1 MVPARGGGGE
11 CVMRRRL
18 SMDRRLSPA
27 HACQRRSATCLANIT
42 AGCCPAGSRLEQGDV
57 VLPAALQRLLY
68 VRGLGPRWR
77 VQEPGPELLS
87 GAVAH
92 DKWDLLLA

>member
-11 CVMRRRL
+11 CTCEDGYQWIAGYPSTCVPTSQCDL
-18 SMDRRLSPA
+18 SR
-27 HACQRRSATCLANIT
+27 NIT
-42 AGCCPAGSRLEQGDV
+42 AVLPGGLGLEQGDV

>member
-1 MVPARGGGGE
+1 MLPGGLG
-11 CVMRRRL
+11 
-18 SMDRRLSPA
+18 
-27 HACQRRSATCLANIT
+27 
-42 AGCCPAGSRLEQGDV
+42 LEQGDV